1 MNETATRD
9 TGDRAMMTATEVMTD
24 AEKLAMIRLLA
35 EGVLELT
42 EDKNT
47 RVKEFWLLRDQ
58 MKYILRVIEDQL

>member
-1 MNETATRD
+1 MTTATK
-9 TGDRAMMTATEVMTD
+9 TMTD